1 MRDCQR
7 RGSVGGR
14 WGLTP
19 SARMS
24 HAAAALL
31 RAVVPGEAGE
41 IHVGNFSSSRFRL
54 LRVH

>member
-1 MRDCQR
+1 M
-7 RGSVGGR
+7 SEGR
-14 WGLTP
+14 WGITP

-31 RAVVPGEAGE
+31 RAVIPGEAGK

-54 LRVH
+54 FRVH